1 MRVLIVEDDTAV
13 RDMLRLH
20 LSHLGYEVA
29 LAADGEAAWDL
40 LQRVPVRLVVADWMM
55 PRLDGVQLTQRIRAN
70 SALPYTYVIL
80 LTARNEVEDRVNGLF
95 AGADDYMIKP
105 FNLDELQARLVVGE
119 RTRDIDATARGQPRD
134 EHALSSQLGV
144 GRGGTGSLDDAH
156 QHTGF
161 PPRTRSRR
169 LRATCKRASGADSTN
184 NS

>member
-119 RTRDIDATARGQPRD
+119 RI
-134 EHALSSQLGV
+134 LQLETHWLQLV
-144 GRGGTGSLDDAH
+144 GRSENVAVYDQTTGLIN
-156 QHTGF
+156 
-161 PPRTRSRR
+161 
-169 LRATCKRASGADSTN
+169 RATFLERAKTRMIQAHELSNAG
-184 NS
+184 